1 MTTTA
6 TVRPGNQEPLAAGA
20 GAAPVETQLSTTELA
35 AVRADFPLLER
46 TVRGGQTLVYLDSA
60 ATSQKP
66 QVVLDTEVDFYE
78 QRNAAVHRGA
88 HQLAE
93 EATEAFEQARAA
105 VAAFV
110 GADEGEIVWQP
121 GATAAINVVAYAFS
135 NASLGRGGEA
145 AARFRLAPGD
155 EIVVTEAEHHANLVP
170 WQELCARTGAV
181 LRWIPVADDGRLDLS
196 NLDVL
201 VTERTK
207 VLAFGHVSNVTGA
220 VAPVATLVAAAR
232 RVGALTVL
240 DACQSVPNMPVDF
253 HELGVDFAAFSG
265 HKMLG
270 PTGVGAL
277 YGRRELLE
285 AMPPT
290 VTGGSMVEVV
300 TMESTT
306 YAPPPQR
313 FEAGTQMVAQAVGM
327 GCAAQYLDE
336 LGMAGVARHET
347 ELAAEMLKIADIPGV
362 RVIGPLRADGVGEE
376 ISRLAVVSFVVDG
389 VHAHDV
395 GQVLDDKGIAVRVGH
410 HCAQPLHRR
419 FGVAATAR
427 ASASVYTTVEEVVA
441 FREALAGVRAFFG
454 AE

>member
-6 TVRPGNQEPLAAGA
+6 TVRPGDNGPVAGFEAAEA
-20 GAAPVETQLSTTELA
+20 RTAISTTELA

-46 TVRGGQTLVYLDSA
+46 TVRGGQPLVYLDSA

-110 GADEGEIVWQP
+110 GADDGEIVWQP

-145 AARFRLAPGD
+145 AERFRLAPGD

-196 NLDVL
+196 NLDAV

-240 DACQSVPNMPVDF
+240 DACQSVPNMPVNL

-327 GCAAQYLDE
+327 GCAAQYLGE

-347 ELAAEMLKIADIPGV
+347 ELAAEMLKIAEIPGV
-362 RVIGPLRADGVGEE
+362 RVIGPLDTAD
-376 ISRLAVVSFVVDG
+376 RLAVVSFVVDG